1 MVGNTSANAS
11 VRTQIKWEVIFVQI
25 LVFVFLC
32 INMMM
37 ILTFYTR
44 AYFYTNMRYILF
56 ATSLL
61 SDCLILIVT
70 NVLLI
75 LSYSRIPMPLPL
87 CVIFFVVSS
96 VYSVVTP
103 VTLTAMTLERY
114 VAICMPLR
122 HAQLCSKHRAL
133 WCICIIHGISS
144 VPCVL
149 ILLSFFAP
157 ATQNLLKKFHICAVQ
172 RFTTQTWQ
180 IDLRLGIIQTYFLIM
195 SIVIMFCY
203 TNIMKVAKAAS
214 GYNKKSSRKGL
225 RTVILHGVQ
234 LLLCLTQMWCPFIEA
249 AVFKTG
255 LVMFNAVR
263 FYNYILFYLV
273 PRCLSPLIYG
283 LRDDKFVLALKYY
296 ALCDFLRNKSLDL
309 TK

>member
-11 VRTQIKWEVIFVQI
+11 VRTQINWEVIFVQI
-25 LVFVFLC
+25 LVFAFLC
-32 INMMM
+32 INTMM
-37 ILTFYTR
+37 ILTFFTR
-44 AYFYTNMRYILF
+44 AYFYTKMRYILF

-61 SDCLILIVT
+61 SDCLMLIVT

-75 LSYSRIPMPLPL
+75 LSYSRTAMPLSL
-87 CVIFFVVSS
+87 CLAFFVVSS
-96 VYSVVTP
+96 VNSFVTP

-122 HAQLCSKHRAL
+122 HAQLCSKLRAL
-133 WCICIIHGISS
+133 WCIFIIHGISS

-157 ATQNLLKKFHICAVQ
+157 ATQNLLRKFQICAVHQ
-172 RFTTQTWQ
+172 FTSQTWQ
-180 IDLRLGIIQTYFLIM
+180 IDLRLGISQTYFLIM
-195 SIVIMFCY
+195 CLVIMFCY
-203 TNIMKVAKAAS
+203 AKIMKVAKAAS
-214 GYNKKSSRKGL
+214 GDNKKSSRKGL

-249 AVFKTG
+249 AVLKIS
-255 LVMFNAVR
+255 LVAFNTVR
-263 FYNYILFYLV
+263 FSNYILFYLV

-296 ALCDFLRNKSLDL
+296 ALCDFRRNKSLDL
-309 TK
+309 TR

>member
-11 VRTQIKWEVIFVQI
+11 VRTQISWEVIFVQI

-61 SDCLILIVT
+61 SDSLILIVT

-75 LSYSRIPMPLPL
+75 LSYSRIPMPVPL

-133 WCICIIHGISS
+133 WCIFIIHGISS

-149 ILLSFFAP
+149 ILLSFFAT

-172 RFTTQTWQ
+172 RFATQTWQ

-249 AVFKTG
+249 AVFKTDF
-255 LVMFNAVR
+255 VMFKVVR
-263 FYNYILFYLV
+263 LYNYILFYLV

-296 ALCDFLRNKSLDL
+296 ALCDFRRNKSLDL